1 MKEAVPAVVKETVLV
16 AVKKWFRQLVFPTSR
31 RRKYYVATQELLR
44 GDVGKGVWAKAAI
57 HLAVVEQVKKVK
69 RQKVKSQ
76 KSQKSKRSKVTF
88 HDLSLLMFLYLECSI

>member
-1 MKEAVPAVVKETVLV
+1 MYRGVPAVVKKAVPAT
-16 AVKKWFRQLVFPTSR
+16 VKKQFRQLVFPTSR
-31 RRKYYVATQELLR
+31 RRNYYVATQELLR

-76 KSQKSKRSKVTF
+76 KGQK
-88 HDLSLLMFLYLECSI
+88 

>member
-1 MKEAVPAVVKETVLV
+1 MQRYNIFRRKTIVVPAVESACPGSCEKAVLA
-16 AVKKWFRQLVFPTSR
+16 AVKKRFRQLVFPTSR

-76 KSQKSKRSKVTF
+76 KGQK
-88 HDLSLLMFLYLECSI
+88 

>member
-1 MKEAVPAVVKETVLV
+1 MYRVVPAVVKEAVPAVVKETVLA

-69 RQKVKSQ
+69 RQKG
-76 KSQKSKRSKVTF
+76 QKSKKSKVKKVKSDF
-88 HDLSLLMFLYLECSI
+88 S

>member
-1 MKEAVPAVVKETVLV
+1 MKEAVLAAVKEAVPAT
-16 AVKKWFRQLVFPTSR
+16 VKKRFRQLFFPTSR

-69 RQKVKSQ
+69 
-76 KSQKSKRSKVTF
+76 SQKSKKSKVKKVKSDF
-88 HDLSLLMFLYLECSI
+88 S